1 MLKQFDEGRNDYTG
15 EFVFD
20 DVSEFVQKY
29 RFATVME
36 FDDDVRD
43 LIFSSGATKMA
54 MILFGDVEEE
64 EGQNALKAL

>member
-1 MLKQFDEGRNDYTG
+1 
-15 EFVFD
+15 
-20 DVSEFVQKY
+20 
-29 RFATVME
+29 ME

-64 EGQNALKAL
+64 EG